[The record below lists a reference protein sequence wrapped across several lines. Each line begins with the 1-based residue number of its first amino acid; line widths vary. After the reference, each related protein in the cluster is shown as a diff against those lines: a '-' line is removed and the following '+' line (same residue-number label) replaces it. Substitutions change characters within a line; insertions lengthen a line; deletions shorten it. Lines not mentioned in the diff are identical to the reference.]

1 MDTVMVYGNKY
12 AWSIKM
18 SKPKEFVVEA
28 DDIVGESLRWYK
40 IGIDR
45 ALFFNSKKL
54 IIPAEFK
61 DTYDLG
67 YAYGDELQKRIL
79 GKIGIEI

>member
-1 MDTVMVYGNKY
+1 MGTDTK
-12 AWSIKM
+12 WSRPM
-18 SKPKEFVVEA
+18 TKPKEFIVEA
-28 DDIVGESLRWYK
+28 DDIVAESLRWYK

-45 ALFFNSKKL
+45 ALFFNSKEL
-54 IIPAEFK
+54 VIPAEFK

-67 YAYGDELQKRIL
+67 YAYGDELQERIL

>member
-1 MDTVMVYGNKY
+1 MGTDTKWGRPMT
-12 AWSIKM
+12 
-18 SKPKEFVVEA
+18 KPKEFIVEG
-28 DDIVGESLRWYK
+28 DDIVAESLRWYK

-45 ALFFNSKKL
+45 ALFFTRKKL
-54 IIPAEFK
+54 VIPAEFK

-67 YAYGDELQKRIL
+67 HTYGEELQKRIL